1 MRRKHWAGV
10 ATGGRSG
17 SWRICPT
24 AMSSCCAAC
33 SATAGRGPAD
43 VSLVVYLPLALPA
56 LFAPFAG
63 PLSARLDPRHAT
75 WLLTGAAVVL
85 RVPPVAS
92 FGHWSLRVLGRDTP
106 AGIAVALLA
115 MVLLSVAVL
124 TVSGFVSRRCRAL
137 AGAYREARSLPG
149 PGRTVVVA
157 DEAADAF
164 ALPGWP
170 GRIVVTAGMLS
181 ALDEPGRA
189 ALLAHEQAH
198 LAGFHYLFTTAARL
212 AATASPLLRPVA
224 RAVEYTVERWADE
237 RAARRGLLRCPSACA
252 RRRWPG
258 SPAGRRPARPAPAAA
273 AGAAGGRAGPGRP
286 GRHLRPGSG
295 QRPAG
300 PAVSCECPSLALTRR
315 HLAGR
320 PDEDQ
325 GSPCPRAPPPFRA
338 GQARCR
344 RAPQIRPGR
353 PVLRR
358 LAVPGGRCMPPG
370 SPPRSAPTRSRPTW
384 ACTPP
389 PGTAR
394 CLLSGSCSPSTT
406 ARKSSSSRCS
416 ARLPTASEASR

>member
-1 MRRKHWAGV
+1 
-10 ATGGRSG
+10 
-17 SWRICPT
+17 
-24 AMSSCCAAC
+24 MSSCCAAC

-85 RVPPVAS
+85 AGCSTLALGLLAAAAVVRVPPVAS

-237 RAARRGLLRCPSACA
+237 RAASVVGDRRLVAHAIGRAALAAKAGS
-252 RRRWPG
+252 RRR
-258 SPAGRRPARPAPAAA
+258 AAPAALGVVFSGA
-273 AGAAGGRAGPGRP
+273 RARAHAGAGPVPR
-286 GRHLRPGSG
+286 RV
-295 QRPAG
+295 A
-300 PAVSCECPSLALTRR
+300 AL
-315 HLAGR
+315 L
-320 PDEDQ
+320 
-325 GSPCPRAPPPFRA
+325 APPP
-338 GQARCR
+338 
-344 RAPQIRPGR
+344 P
-353 PVLRR
+353 RR
-358 LAVPGGRCMPPG
+358 LVLLAAVLALVALAGIC
-370 SPPRSAPTRSRPTW
+370 ALE
-384 ACTPP
+384 A
-389 PGTAR
+389 ANDLQD
-394 CLLSGSCSPSTT
+394 LLS
-406 ARKSSSSRCS
+406 
-416 ARLPTASEASR
+416 LASVHR